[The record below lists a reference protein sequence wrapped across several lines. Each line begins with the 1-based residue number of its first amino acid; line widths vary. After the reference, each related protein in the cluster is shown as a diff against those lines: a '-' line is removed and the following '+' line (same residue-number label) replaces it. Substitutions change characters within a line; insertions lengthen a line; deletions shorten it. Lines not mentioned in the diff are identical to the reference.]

1 MLGNINNNFNE
12 LINLITKDD
21 NLKNVSLEVL
31 EDTLV
36 NLENKRKIE
45 QNIGWEKQQHLIYN
59 SRCEQN

>member
-36 NLENKRKIE
+36 NLENKKNRTK
-45 QNIGWEKQQHLIYN
+45 NIGWENNNI
-59 SRCEQN
+59 

>member
-36 NLENKRKIE
+36 NL
-45 QNIGWEKQQHLIYN
+45 
-59 SRCEQN
+59 